1 MNLNNSL
8 EAPTNTKQIKN
19 IKYREKKRTTQPT
32 NNTAHKHCRRNI
44 SSHSYDKQ
52 SSVRAAD
59 DPQKRPYSS
68 SNMPNRRPDDR
79 LHIFL
84 PRHGGTVG
92 VDRTFNLG
100 HFFATTLVYK
110 HPRVIKNDTKDHPI
124 FIGPL
129 LLHRCLIQNLLF
141 LLRIHCHRFQ
151 VRWYE
156 ATTATKHVLR
166 LWRREGPKPNPLK
179 TLFHLQPDDYVQSIL
194 KTTLTTTC
202 RIKWR
207 YTRRNDI
214 V

>member
-8 EAPTNTKQIKN
+8 EAPTNTKQINNVKN
-19 IKYREKKRTTQPT
+19 REKKRTTQPT
-32 NNTAHKHCRRNI
+32 NNMAHKQHSPQTTQPTNNTAHKQLCRRNI

-59 DPQKRPYSS
+59 DPQKRPNSI

-100 HFFATTLVYK
+100 HFFATTMAYK

-129 LLHRCLIQNLLF
+129 LLHRCLIENLLF

-151 VRWYE
+151 VR
-156 ATTATKHVLR
+156 
-166 LWRREGPKPNPLK
+166 
-179 TLFHLQPDDYVQSIL
+179 
-194 KTTLTTTC
+194 
-202 RIKWR
+202 
-207 YTRRNDI
+207 
-214 V
+214 